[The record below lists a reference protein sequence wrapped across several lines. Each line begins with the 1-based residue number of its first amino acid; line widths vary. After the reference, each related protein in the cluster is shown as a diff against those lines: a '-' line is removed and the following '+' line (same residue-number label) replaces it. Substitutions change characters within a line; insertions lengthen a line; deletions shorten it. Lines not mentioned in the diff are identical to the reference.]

1 MSRKTFSRR
10 DFLRLA
16 SLTALGLSVKRAWK
30 PIAPP
35 NTGQAAKL
43 DSRPI
48 APIQHDVLSIEQ
60 QLRLKE
66 ASRHF
71 IALEEEDANRVALE
85 IDFIE
90 GFNEHA
96 STMCGPLSI
105 SILQRADLLGAWV
118 EPRDF
123 WLLNPRED
131 LRSASNAFPHDRY
144 EWHHFETPIS
154 DFDFSQ
160 FPLFAGD
167 LLYLHAGPSDTF
179 EHILAVNRVD
189 KLGRAYSVTNFF
201 TEIGTII
208 DERML
213 YDPRNPGKGQFNAW
227 ADRKLRGSIG
237 ITGSGGFRIWRVR
250 NSETLEFPPDP
261 ESQALRENLSKAL
274 IYGAGSWYSNLK
286 QIDGPNLF
294 QFNPYETFH
303 PASTIKI
310 AVAMAF
316 YAWLDQRNEADFD
329 TYLSTKGTGGRSYA
343 QLLHGMIVESEEEA
357 TQHLVDFLSVGQIEI
372 ILRSWGFRQFSI
384 SPRRSTATEISQLLE
399 GLQLG
404 RWLTAQSRDHLL
416 SLMATYTESDDTRI
430 GIIKDQLPTNAK
442 IYNKRGSLVPA
453 PRVVA
458 DSGIINLPSNGER
471 PERAYTFTIH
481 GLGDD
486 GSSYEALE
494 AKLDAAIQLFGD
506 FLANT

>member
-1 MSRKTFSRR
+1 MSRKMISRR
-10 DFLRLA
+10 DFLKLA
-16 SLTALGLSVKRAWK
+16 SLTALGLSTSRGRK
-30 PIAPP
+30 PVNSPTA
-35 NTGQAAKL
+35 GQAAKL
-43 DSRPI
+43 NTRPI
-48 APIQHDVLSIEQ
+48 APFQHDVLSIEQ
-60 QLRLKE
+60 QIRLKE

-118 EPRDF
+118 EPSDF

-131 LRSASNAFPHDRY
+131 LPSAANAFPRDLY

-154 DFDFSQ
+154 EFDFSQ

-179 EHILAVNRVD
+179 EHILVVNRVD
-189 KLGRAYSVTNFF
+189 ELGRAFSVTNFF
-201 TEIGTII
+201 TETGTVIN
-208 DERML
+208 ERLL
-213 YDPRNPGKGQFNAW
+213 YDPRKPSKGQFNRW
-227 ADRKLRGSIG
+227 ADRRLRGSIG
-237 ITGSGGFRIWRVR
+237 ITGSGGFRVWRVR
-250 NSETLEFPPDP
+250 NSETLDFPTDT
-261 ESQALRENLSKAL
+261 ESHALRESLSKTL
-274 IYGAGSWYSNLK
+274 IYGGGSWFSNLK
-286 QIDGPNLF
+286 QIDGPTLF
-294 QFNPYETFH
+294 QFNPYESFH

-316 YAWLDQRNEADFD
+316 YAWMDQRNEANFAA
-329 TYLSTKGTGGRSYA
+329 YLSTKGTAGRSYA

-357 TQHLVDFLSVGQIEI
+357 TQNFVDFLGIGPIETT
-372 ILRSWGFRQFSI
+372 LRSWGFKKFRI
-384 SPRRSTATEISQLLE
+384 NPRRGSATEISQLLE
-399 GLQLG
+399 GLQIG
-404 RWLTAQSRDHLL
+404 RWLTAQSREHLL
-416 SLMATYTESDDTRI
+416 SLMATYTESDETRI

-458 DSGIINLPSNGER
+458 DSGIINLPATATS
-471 PERAYTFTIH
+471 PERAFTYTIH

-494 AKLDAAIQLFGD
+494 AKLDAALQLFGD
-506 FLANT
+506 FLAST